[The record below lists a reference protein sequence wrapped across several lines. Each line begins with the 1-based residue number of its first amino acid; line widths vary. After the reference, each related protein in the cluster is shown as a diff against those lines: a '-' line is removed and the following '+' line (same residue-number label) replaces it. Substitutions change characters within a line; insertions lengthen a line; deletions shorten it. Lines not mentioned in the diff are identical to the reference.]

1 MTQQTTSWVEMQQQQ
16 YDSLTKDSII
26 TLLKEVR
33 GLLIEL
39 DNSVPYY
46 EQTYSILSV
55 AIKSRSVTFKQWK
68 ALSAFKR
75 SNIENSRKTF

>member
-1 MTQQTTSWVEMQQQQ
+1 MTQQTTRWVEMQQQQ

>member
-1 MTQQTTSWVEMQQQQ
+1 MTQQTISWAEIQQQQ
-16 YDSLTKDSII
+16 YDSLTRDGII

-33 GLLIEL
+33 SLLIEL

-46 EQTYSILSV
+46 QQTSSILSA
-55 AIKSRSVTFKQWK
+55 AIKTRSVTFKQWK

-75 SNIENSRKTF
+75 SNIENSRKVF